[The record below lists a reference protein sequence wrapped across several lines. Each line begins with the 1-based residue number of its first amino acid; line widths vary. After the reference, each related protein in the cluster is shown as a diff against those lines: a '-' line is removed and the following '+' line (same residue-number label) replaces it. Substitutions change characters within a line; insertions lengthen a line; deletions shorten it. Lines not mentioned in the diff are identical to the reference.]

1 MRLDDAK
8 QEPQTEQALNGSV
21 KVLKTFFFFP
31 PNVKTMKQKLNE
43 EEPLFLLIFGTVS
56 RNRIVILILSSS
68 VF

>member
-1 MRLDDAK
+1 MRLDDAR

-21 KVLKTFFFFP
+21 KVLKTFFFS